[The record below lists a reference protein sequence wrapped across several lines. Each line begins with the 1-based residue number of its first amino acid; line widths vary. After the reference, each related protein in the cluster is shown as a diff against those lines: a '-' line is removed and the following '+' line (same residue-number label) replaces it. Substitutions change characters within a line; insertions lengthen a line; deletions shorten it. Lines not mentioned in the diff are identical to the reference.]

1 MYLCINNNIRDND
14 MKKFLDFVKKYFQW
28 IVIVLLII
36 VWFKGCSIDN
46 ECTRNRKALVE
57 LTKELSKKDSILDVN
72 LKNTNHKIDSTLI
85 SNSAVISSN
94 KNTSNEIK
102 NQKQQQVVV
111 KLIPNKQ

>member
-1 MYLCINNNIRDND
+1 
-14 MKKFLDFVKKYFQW
+14 MKKILDFVKKYFQW
-28 IVIVLLII
+28 IAIALLII

-57 LTKELSKKDSILDVN
+57 LTKELNKKDSILDVN
-72 LKNTNHKIDSTLI
+72 LKNINHKIDSTLI